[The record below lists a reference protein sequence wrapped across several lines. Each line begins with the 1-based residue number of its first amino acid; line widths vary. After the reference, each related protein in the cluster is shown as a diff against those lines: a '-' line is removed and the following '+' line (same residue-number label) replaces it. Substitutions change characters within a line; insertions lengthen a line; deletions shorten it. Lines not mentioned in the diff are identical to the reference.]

1 MYVILSSKPGQ
12 FTTELGEGLEQV
24 EAYDYVF
31 YGKTKARYVIARLT
45 RDVKVRIV
53 DASSAVNQI
62 PSKMLPKFDTLE
74 KARAELDQLAGNA
87 SLDVRLVKQ

>member
-74 KARAELDQLAGNA
+74 RARQELNELARGN
-87 SLDVRLVKQ
+87 DVRLVKR

>member
-12 FTTELGEGLEQV
+12 FTTELGEGLERV

-31 YGKTKARYVIARLT
+31 YGKTKARYVIARLS

-53 DASSAVNQI
+53 DASSAVNLV
-62 PSKMLPKFDTLE
+62 PSKLLPKFDTLE
-74 KARAELDQLAGNA
+74 KARQELNALARGN
-87 SLDVRLVKQ
+87 DVRLVKE